1 MKKSNPD
8 KMYLPVPPKDST
20 CGCSECSFMKLIT
33 LEKIYNCLKNES
45 PEINLDNEIIAN
57 AGKPIR
63 RMMEISKKLG
73 L

>member
-1 MKKSNPD
+1 
-8 KMYLPVPPKDST
+8 
-20 CGCSECSFMKLIT
+20 MKLIT